1 MKLRK
6 WLDQQGLTNREFAR
20 MIDAS
25 EAAVSRWMA
34 ADEDRRIP
42 RPEYMASIQ
51 KATHGKVKAQD
62 FYS

>member
-6 WLDQQGLTNREFAR
+6 WLDQQKLTNREFAR
-20 MIDAS
+20 MIGAS

-34 ADEDRRIP
+34 TGDEKRIP
-42 RPEYMASIQ
+42 RKECIASIQ
-51 KATHGKVKAQD
+51 KATDGKVKAQD

>member
-6 WLDQQGLTNREFAR
+6 WLDQKGLTNRALAK
-20 MIDAS
+20 MIGAS

-34 ADEDRRIP
+34 TGDERRIP

-51 KATHGKVKAQD
+51 KATDGKVKAQD